1 MLPSNETAN
10 SQNGQTLCGVTLPN
24 EVLLVILKNLAFVD
38 LKKAMG
44 TCKLWYDLAKDF
56 NLLSLAFDR
65 LGEL

>member
-24 EVLLVILKNLAFVD
+24 EVVLMILKNLAFVD
-38 LKKAMG
+38 LKNSMR
-44 TCKLWYDLAKDF
+44 TCKLWYLLAKEFDLI
-56 NLLSLAFDR
+56 NLAFER